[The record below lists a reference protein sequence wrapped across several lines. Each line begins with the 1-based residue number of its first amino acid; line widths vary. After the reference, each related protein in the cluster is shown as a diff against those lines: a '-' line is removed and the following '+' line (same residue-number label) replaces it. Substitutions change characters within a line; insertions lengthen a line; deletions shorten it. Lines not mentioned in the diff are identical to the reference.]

1 MATLLERQA
10 QLADLKQRLLGEE
23 TAGLLVRR
31 LLRLLV
37 EHCSRVGR
45 EVDLSVALTWR
56 RLKLGSATSTGSAS
70 RAIRSRL
77 LLRILRAGQRVGDWD
92 VLVHYFDRSCS
103 GFTSAGL
110 LFSVFVVMVF
120 FTSIG
125 AIESAALVGAIFPL
139 KLLEVQ
145 LNFLFFFAI
154 FLISVIIIGRLM
166 A

>member
-31 LLRLLV
+31 LLRLFV
-37 EHCSRVGR
+37 EHCPRVGR

-56 RLKLGSATSTGSAS
+56 RLKLGSATGSTS
-70 RAIRSRL
+70 RTICSRL
-77 LLRILRAGQRVGDWD
+77 LLRILRAGQRVDDWV
-92 VLVHYFDRSCS
+92 VLVHYFDSSCS
-103 GFTSAGL
+103 DFSSAGL
-110 LFSVFVVMVF
+110 LFCAMMVVVVAG
-120 FTSIG
+120 TG
-125 AIESAALVGAIFPL
+125 AVESAALIGAIFPL

-145 LNFLFFFAI
+145 LFFLFLFAI
-154 FLISVIIIGRLM
+154 FLISVIIIGSLM

>member
-31 LLRLLV
+31 LLRLFV
-37 EHCSRVGR
+37 EHCPRVGR

-56 RLKLGSATSTGSAS
+56 RLKLGSATGSTS
-70 RAIRSRL
+70 RTICSRL
-77 LLRILRAGQRVGDWD
+77 LLRILRAGQRVDDWV
-92 VLVHYFDRSCS
+92 VLVHYFDSSCS
-103 GFTSAGL
+103 DFSSAGL
-110 LFSVFVVMVF
+110 LFCAMVVVVV
-120 FTSIG
+120 TGTG
-125 AIESAALVGAIFPL
+125 AVESAALIGAIFPL

-145 LNFLFFFAI
+145 LFFLFLFAI
-154 FLISVIIIGRLM
+154 FLISVIIIGSLM